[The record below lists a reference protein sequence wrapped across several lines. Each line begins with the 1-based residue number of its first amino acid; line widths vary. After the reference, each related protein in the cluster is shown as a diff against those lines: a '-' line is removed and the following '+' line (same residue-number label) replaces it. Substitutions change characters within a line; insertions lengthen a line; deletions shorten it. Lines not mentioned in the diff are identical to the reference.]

1 MEVGQDKH
9 VADFCC
15 GWKNEMDKREP
26 AADQAAPAAWT
37 DGSQPASSPVL
48 SSGPPHSLSIL
59 LLPVC
64 LGDSPHLYGPPR
76 LCSWVMDFLSTPET
90 AFRVGMPDL
99 GAFSGER
106 VPPRTTVLSAAL
118 GCFLTSFSWRWPG
131 PYKCPSPTSSPQLNE
146 SSQRLLPGEMCPWHW
161 PGRRS
166 SGIPGEWSLCQP
178 EVWDG
183 LSYRVGHSVF
193 HGQLENLTSPP
204 LPPSEGSPLSEDAFW
219 VTASQSVQKVL

>member
-48 SSGPPHSLSIL
+48 SSGPPHSLSTL

-64 LGDSPHLYGPPR
+64 LGDSPRLYGPPR

-90 AFRVGMPDL
+90 AFRVGNPDL
-99 GAFSGER
+99 GAFSGE
-106 VPPRTTVLSAAL
+106 S
-118 GCFLTSFSWRWPG
+118 
-131 PYKCPSPTSSPQLNE
+131 PSPHHGTFCRTWVLPDLILLKMTRTLQMSLPDILTTAEWEFPASTSWGDVSLTLTWEEELWDSRGMISVPAWGL
-146 SSQRLLPGEMCPWHW
+146 R
-161 PGRRS
+161 
-166 SGIPGEWSLCQP
+166 WS
-178 EVWDG
+178 
-183 LSYRVGHSVF
+183 
-193 HGQLENLTSPP
+193 
-204 LPPSEGSPLSEDAFW
+204 
-219 VTASQSVQKVL
+219 